1 MRITTRIAVAVAV
14 AATLATLAPSTA
26 SAHDDATAKTETEAT
41 ATLRST
47 PPADKLY
54 GPGVVSGMAEL
65 EEEDGRLKIEAE
77 VRGLKP
83 GTAHIGHIHLGDCT
97 SLSPGLIIYDLT
109 PVKIGKDGEGRSV
122 TVINDTAKASLAMV
136 KDCQWWVAFHEGP
149 ANTSPTQTPAV
160 AIGPVLLDK
169 D

>member
-1 MRITTRIAVAVAV
+1 MRSAVAVAV

-26 SAHDDATAKTETEAT
+26 SAHDDATGKSETEAT

-47 PPADKLY
+47 PFANTNY
-54 GPGVVSGMAEL
+54 GQGVVSGMAEL
-65 EEEDGRLKIEAE
+65 EEEDGRLKIEAR

-83 GTAHIGHIHLGDCT
+83 GTAHIGHIHFGDCT
-97 SLSPGLIIYDLT
+97 RLFPGEIIFDLK

-122 TVINDTAKASLAMV
+122 TVINDTAKASLAKV
-136 KDCQWWVAFHEGP
+136 DNCRWWVAFHEAS
-149 ANTSPTQTPAV
+149 ANSTPQSPAV
-160 AIGPVLLDK
+160 AVGPVLLEK